1 MIKKLK
7 IALILIFILILC
19 GAAHAKEIA
28 DFKTFPAMGSCT
40 GNSVRIREQPNLNSE
55 ILARLNEFDKAIV
68 LGSRVMGGKK
78 WYEVELPRGEGTGWV
93 AAEYLIPFYDDEFD
107 GSEGLMNLLT
117 RINQDFGITPD
128 KARLLFTG
136 DNVKFSVTNKSKD
149 KDSNYTVTV
158 MTHEN
163 YTAQYINDNLNCA
176 AVFKGRMKFGDIKIG
191 DTPDKIIKIL
201 GKPTSQTKDNLTY
214 LFDEGYSR
222 LEFSLDAK
230 GRVDTMMFAFT
241 GEI

>member
-1 MIKKLK
+1 MMTKKLN
-7 IALILIFILILC
+7 IILIFILTLC

-40 GNSVRIREQPNLNSE
+40 GNSVRIREQPNLNSK
-55 ILARLNEFDKAIV
+55 ILARLNEFDKAII

-78 WYEVELPRGEGTGWV
+78 WYEIELPRGEGTGWT

-107 GSEGLMNLLT
+107 GGEGLMNLLT
-117 RINQDFGITPD
+117 RINQDFGVTPD

-136 DNVKFSVTNKSKD
+136 DNVKFSVLNKSKD
-149 KDSNYTVTV
+149 KDKNYIVTI

-163 YTAQYINDNLNCA
+163 YTAQYINDNLNGA

-191 DTPDKIIKIL
+191 DTPEKIIKIL
-201 GKPTSQTKDNLTY
+201 GKPTSQTKDNLAY

-230 GRVDTMMFAFT
+230 GRVDTMMFAFL
-241 GEI
+241 GEL